1 MTNEPA
7 YGETNMTSMVE
18 ARFVTQITVTDPDS
32 KGAVELEIWKDPT
45 SGGLV
50 GIDASF
56 LDQMDDVMPNPFN
69 LRTKLHLREE
79 VLTPEGKPQA
89 P

>member
-1 MTNEPA
+1 
-7 YGETNMTSMVE
+7 MTSVIE

-32 KGAVELEIWKDPT
+32 KGGVELEIWKDPT

-56 LDQMDDVMPNPFN
+56 LDHVDDAIPNPFN
-69 LRTKLHLREE
+69 PSTKLQLREE
-79 VLTPEGKPQA
+79 VVIPEDEPQR